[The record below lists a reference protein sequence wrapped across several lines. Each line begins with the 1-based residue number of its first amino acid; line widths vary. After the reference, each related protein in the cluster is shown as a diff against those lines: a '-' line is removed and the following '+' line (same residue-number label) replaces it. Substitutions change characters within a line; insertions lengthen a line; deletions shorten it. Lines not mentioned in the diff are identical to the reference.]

1 MALEAAVGDR
11 APWIE
16 ADVAFHDSIL
26 AACHNDLAVHLI
38 GTLRGALR
46 ASREA
51 TVLMMKQTEGHDD
64 MSGYETAT
72 RQALELHRTP
82 FEAIMEGDG
91 ERAEAGMRAI
101 IHWVMD
107 VLHPHVDEAVALTDG
122 S

>member
-1 MALEAAVGDR
+1 VQVLS
-11 APWIE
+11 
-16 ADVAFHDSIL
+16 DVPFPKHSTAR
-26 AACHNDLAVHLI
+26 HNDLAGHLI

-46 ASREA
+46 ESREA
-51 TVLMMKQTEGHDD
+51 TVLMLKQTEEGHDN
-64 MSGYETAT
+64 MNGYETAT

-107 VLHPHVDEAVALTDG
+107 VLHPHVDEAVALADADG
-122 S
+122 P